1 MLGVSIGLGIISTV
15 LSGFVIV
22 SYVVHKGLRSRS
34 FAMILQLAVADCL
47 SNISYFFGKP
57 ADGSAS
63 CYTQAMLQ
71 QFSELATF
79 TWVTLIALT
88 LYLKVVRQADDI
100 EWWKLC
106 AVGYGFPAV
115 FALAPLD
122 SYGEAGGW
130 CWIATSD
137 EVEADA
143 GTIWRFAGF
152 YVWLWIF
159 ICVQIAAMWKVTLF
173 VRSVAAAASSA
184 GSTLGSNTQKIL
196 TSIERLKYFP
206 GIMIVCWL
214 PATINRI
221 HDVARPREQIF
232 FLSVLQIIFRS
243 LQGPANALAYA
254 YTGTVRATWWVW
266 LRVRAP
272 RVYRAFASWGCVS
285 GGEGLSRAVSVEEDG
300 DSQEDG
306 EELRR
311 LGGGRGAA
319 ASQALARG
327 EHAAMESVDF
337 SGV

>member
-1 MLGVSIGLGIISTV
+1 MLGVSIALGIISTV

-34 FAMILQLAVADCL
+34 FAMILQLAITDCL
-47 SNISYFFGKP
+47 GNISYFFGQP

-63 CYTQAMLQ
+63 CYAQAMLQ
-71 QFSELATF
+71 QFSELANF

-88 LYLKVVRQADDI
+88 LYMKVVRQAEDV
-100 EWWKLC
+100 EWWKIC
-106 AVGYGFPAV
+106 AFAYGFPAV

-122 SYGEAGGW
+122 FYGEAGGW
-130 CWIATSD
+130 CWIATSE

-152 YVWLWIF
+152 YVWLWLF

-214 PATINRI
+214 PLTINRI
-221 HDVARPREQIF
+221 YNVARPRQEVF
-232 FLSVLQIIFRS
+232 ALAMLSIVFRS

-254 YTGTVRATWWVW
+254 FTGTVRTTWWVW
-266 LRVRAP
+266 LRVHAP
-272 RVYRAFASWGCVS
+272 GVYRACALWGCVA
-285 GGEGLSRAVSVEEDG
+285 GNEGLGSALAMQADG
-300 DSQEDG
+300 GSQEDG

-311 LGGGRGAA
+311 LSGAA
-319 ASQALARG
+319 GSQALASG
-327 EHAAMESVDF
+327 EHDAMQSMDFTSV
-337 SGV
+337 